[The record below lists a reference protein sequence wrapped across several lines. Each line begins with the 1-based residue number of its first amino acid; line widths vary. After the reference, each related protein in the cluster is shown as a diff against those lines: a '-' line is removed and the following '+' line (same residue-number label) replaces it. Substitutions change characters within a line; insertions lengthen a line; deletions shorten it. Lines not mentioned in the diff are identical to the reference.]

1 MKIIIAPA
9 MKMQVDGDSLPPR
22 SQPQFLAQ
30 AQTLHNWLKTLSFE
44 QAQQL
49 WQCSTRLARLNYDQL
64 QNTTLAD
71 AVTPAVLAYIGLQYQ
86 ALASGVLSQSALDYL
101 QDHLRIMSG
110 FYGLLR
116 PFDAVIPYRL
126 EMQSKP
132 VLASQQNL
140 YQIWQQR
147 LYQALQFEQGPVLNL
162 ASMEYAKAVLPYLK
176 PTDQL
181 ITCRFGK
188 LQNGRVKQQ
197 ATAAKMARGTMVRY
211 LAEHQI
217 ETLAGVKQFNQL
229 NYRYLPALSTLTT
242 LVFGC

>member
-9 MKMQVDGDSLPPR
+9 MRMQVDGDSLPPQ
-22 SQPQFLAQ
+22 SQPQFLEQ
-30 AQTLHNWLKTLSFE
+30 AQVLHTWLKHLSFE

-49 WQCSTRLARLNYDQL
+49 WRCSVRLARLNYDQL

-86 ALASGVLSQSALDYL
+86 ALAPGVLTQPALDYL
-101 QDHLRIMSG
+101 QAHLRIMSG

-132 VLASQQNL
+132 VLDSKQDL
-140 YQIWQQR
+140 YQVWGQR
-147 LYQALQFEQGPVLNL
+147 LYQALDFKQEPVVNL
-162 ASMEYAKAVLPYLK
+162 ASWEYAKAITPYLQ
-176 PTDQL
+176 PTDQF

-188 LQNGRVKQQ
+188 FQNGRVKQQ
-197 ATAAKMARGTMVRY
+197 ATAAKIARGTMVRY

-217 ETLAGVKQFNQL
+217 TTIDALKEFNQL
-229 NYRYLPALSTLTT
+229 NYRYLPELSTANE

>member
-1 MKIIIAPA
+1 MIIAPA

-22 SQPQFLAQ
+22 SQPQFLEQ
-30 AQTLHNWLKTLSFE
+30 AQTLHTWLKTLSFE

-49 WQCSTRLARLNYDQL
+49 WQCSVRLARLNYDQL
-64 QNTTLAD
+64 QRITLKD

-86 ALASGVLSQSALDYL
+86 SLAPGVLSQAALDYL

-110 FYGLLR
+110 FYGVLR

-132 VLASQQNL
+132 VLASKQNL
-140 YQIWQQR
+140 YQIWGPR
-147 LYQALQFEQGPVLNL
+147 LYQALHFEQGPVLNL

-176 PTDQL
+176 PTDQFV
-181 ITCRFGK
+181 TCRFGK
-188 LQNGRVKQQ
+188 LQNGQVKQQ

-211 LAEHQI
+211 LAERQI
-217 ETLAGVKQFNQL
+217 NTVAEVKMFDQL
-229 NYRYLPALSTLTT
+229 NYQYLPDLSTPTE